1 MAQAGGTRGVGTTLV
16 VARLDIVEAV
26 NAGEGDKPLHYTVD
40 YRAFPP

>member
-1 MAQAGGTRGVGTTLV
+1 MVQAGGTRGVGTALV

-26 NAGEGDKPLHYTVD
+26 NAGGDKPLHYTVD